1 VAASL
6 NPWSHAYK
14 LATGKVRTNIIMTT
28 LRKPDGTVTSSI
40 LETINTMLDHL
51 ITDDGEEGNQH
62 HKNTRKMIAEQIYTS
77 DDAEFTQREIKTND
91 RKFEQKEGTRN
102 GWDYT

>member
-14 LATGKVRTNIIMTT
+14 LATGKVRTSSIMST

-40 LETINTMLDHL
+40 LETMNTMLDHL
-51 ITDDGEEGNQH
+51 ITDDREEENQH
-62 HKNTRKMIAEQIYTS
+62 HKNTSHETS
-77 DDAEFTQREIKTND
+77 FVLYILSLFILHSKNSVIEFTL
-91 RKFEQKEGTRN
+91 
-102 GWDYT
+102 Y